1 MAKSGMKPA
10 TRKRIAKNLAF
21 SSGMRGGEPA
31 PDRPDDDEDD
41 DDLDAIDEAGAAGGG
56 GGDEPKRKPEPNGR
70 KADAYRSG
78 MRGAEKPP
86 ERKKK

>member
-1 MAKSGMKPA
+1 MAKDGVKPA

-21 SSGMRGGEPA
+21 VSGMRGGEATPE
-31 PDRPDDDEDD
+31 RPDDAD
-41 DDLDAIDEAGAAGGG
+41 DDLDDVEDAGAAGDGD
-56 GGDEPKRKPEPNGR
+56 GDEPKPTRAPKGR